1 MIRVVILIVASLA
14 YSIVAAIVAQASGGQ
29 NVWVLA
35 LTACGLCLVPAVFS
49 YGLTVFLASRSPEEQ
64 LISVL
69 VGTGLRL
76 VTPFL
81 VGLLL
86 QDVSESF
93 RQPSKSALWIWVLVH
108 YPVTLILEVV
118 LLASRFGLSNP
129 LSSTTQ
135 PAR

>member
-1 MIRVVILIVASLA
+1 MIRVVILIVASLV
-14 YSIVAAIVAQASGGQ
+14 YSLVAAMVVQASGGQ

-49 YGLTVFLASRSPEEQ
+49 YGLTVFLARRSPEEQ
-64 LISVL
+64 VISVL

-76 VTPFL
+76 VIPFA
-81 VGLLL
+81 VGLIL
-86 QDVSESF
+86 QDASASF
-93 RQPSKSALWIWVLVH
+93 RQPSKSALWLWVLVH
-108 YPVTLILEVV
+108 YPVTLFLEVV